1 MIRRRVTYA
10 NVMATVAVFIALGGA
25 SYAATQLPKNS
36 VGSAQLKSGAV
47 TLPKLSAAA
56 KQALHGEIGPI
67 GPQGERGNDGASG
80 ARGPTGNTG
89 PSGAQGSTGV
99 RGPTGSTGPQGP
111 TGATGTTGV
120 IGPTGPTGVTG
131 SAGATG
137 ARGPS
142 NAYVAGTT
150 EATTVLPTAVSSVQL
165 PEGHYLVAFT
175 VPMQALASYAFGECW
190 LQLNGSGSTTFGRST
205 FKPGSVEPGLMVFS
219 VGLDI
224 TANELSGGHAT
235 LEAVCES
242 ELGEVKVFGNGT
254 LSAIAVAELTH
265 EG

>member
-1 MIRRRVTYA
+1 MMRFLPRPTYA

-47 TLPKLSAAA
+47 TPPKLSAAA
-56 KQALHGEIGPI
+56 KQALRGE
-67 GPQGERGNDGASG
+67 
-80 ARGPTGNTG
+80 
-89 PSGAQGSTGV
+89 
-99 RGPTGSTGPQGP
+99 TGPQGAQGDP
-111 TGATGTTGV
+111 GLRGETGLPGMPGQ
-120 IGPTGPTGVTG
+120 P
-131 SAGATG
+131 G

-142 NAYVAGTT
+142 NAYVAATT
-150 EATTVLPTAVSSVQL
+150 EATTVTPTAVSSVEL

-175 VPMQALASYAFGECW
+175 APMQALASTAWGECW
-190 LQLNGSGSTTFGRST
+190 LQLNGSGSTAFGRST
-205 FKPGSVEPGLMVFS
+205 FKPGSVEPGLMVIS
-219 VGLDI
+219 AGLDI

-242 ELGEVKVFGNGT
+242 ELGEVKVFNNGT
-254 LSAIAVAELTH
+254 LSAITVAELTR

>member
-25 SYAATQLPKNS
+25 SYAATHLPKKS

-47 TLPKLSAAA
+47 TPSKLSAAA
-56 KQALHGEIGPI
+56 KQALRGEIGPI

-99 RGPTGSTGPQGP
+99 QGPTGSTGLQGP

-120 IGPTGPTGVTG
+120 IGPTGQTGLTG
-131 SAGATG
+131 PTG

-150 EATTVLPTAVSSVQL
+150 EATTVLPTAVSSVKL

-205 FKPGSVEPGLMVFS
+205 FMPGSVEPGLMVFS

-224 TANELSGGHAT
+224 TSNELSGGHAT

-254 LSAIAVAELTH
+254 LSAVTVAELTR
-265 EG
+265 EVG